1 MVVNGLLARLG
12 QKGAL
17 SGFADGVWVW
27 VELAYA
33 KLVERRHMPV
43 LAGG

>member
-33 KLVERRHMPV
+33 NWLGVVISRC
-43 LAGG
+43 